1 MAFLPSLGFLG
12 FEIHI
17 FYCNTPCL
25 VWLPIQ
31 HRRKPISREPDFSI
45 QKQGFMDGFL
55 AACRTPGQ
63 NRDMDTWRSL
73 IETCTLF
80 WKPARPWC
88 EPGRWGR
95 KPAHRSA
102 NAHVSRVRVDLHGAN
117 DHGPCA
123 RIHVDE
129 HASTNLVTHARR

>member
-1 MAFLPSLGFLG
+1 MASTKLTPSYARKNKMLTARLGGTDGRPLFRQYK
-12 FEIHI
+12 I
-17 FYCNTPCL
+17 T
-25 VWLPIQ
+25 
-31 HRRKPISREPDFSI
+31 KSSSRNN
-45 QKQGFMDGFL
+45 
-55 AACRTPGQ
+55 C
-63 NRDMDTWRSL
+63 
-73 IETCTLF
+73 
-80 WKPARPWC
+80 PWC